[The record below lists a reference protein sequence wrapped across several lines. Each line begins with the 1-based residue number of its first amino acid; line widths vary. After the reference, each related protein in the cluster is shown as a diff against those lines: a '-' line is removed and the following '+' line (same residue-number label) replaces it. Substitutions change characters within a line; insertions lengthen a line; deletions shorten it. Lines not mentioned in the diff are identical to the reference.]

1 MQKGDFMITFIA
13 FILTILGCV
22 NWLLIGLLQYDFV
35 AGLFGFQG
43 SLFSRLIYILIGVG
57 AFYFVIRVIANK
69 GNVKVYEKRKKKEKQ
84 PLPQPATVNVEAAK
98 EQPSQNP
105 NIHFE
110 NLRELSKS
118 ENSYDEENS
127 KIDDGLF
134 DEYTKNLK

>member
-1 MQKGDFMITFIA
+1 MITFIA

-57 AFYFVIRVIANK
+57 AFYFVIRIIANK
-69 GNVKVYEKRKKKEKQ
+69 GTVKVYEKRKKKEKESS
-84 PLPQPATVNVEAAK
+84 PQPATVNVEAAH
-98 EQPSQNP
+98 EQTRQNP

-110 NLRELSKS
+110 NLRDFDKNNPYE
-118 ENSYDEENS
+118 DEYK
-127 KIDDGLF
+127 KIDGGLF

>member
-1 MQKGDFMITFIA
+1 MFTFIA

-43 SLFSRLIYILIGVG
+43 SLFSRLIYILIGIG
-57 AFYFVIRVIANK
+57 AFYFVIRIIANK
-69 GNVKVYEKRKKKEKQ
+69 GSVKVYEKRKKKEKQ

-98 EQPSQNP
+98 EQSQQNP

-110 NLRELSKS
+110 NLREIRNDDSNK
-118 ENSYDEENS
+118 DEYK

-134 DEYTKNLK
+134 DEYTKNLN